1 VHALCEA
8 LGEPRATWYRR
19 QKPPVS
25 QRVKR
30 PSPRR
35 LLLAEEQEVLDT
47 LNSEEFRDMAPAE
60 VYATLLDLGRYVCS
74 ERTMYRVLERFGQ
87 STVRYQTAP
96 RSYAAPE
103 LLATRP
109 NQVWS
114 WDITKLRGPRKWTYY
129 YLYVIL
135 DIYSRYVVG
144 WMIADRELAPL
155 AEMLI
160 AEACL
165 EHGISRHE
173 LTIHAD
179 NGAPMV
185 AHVTAQLMANLGI
198 TKSHSR
204 PHCSNDNP
212 FSEAAFKTLKYRP
225 GFPERFDS
233 MIQARSFCRKLL
245 DWYNNVHRHSGIAM
259 LTPATVHHGCHLPIL
274 ENRAAVLVKAHEQH
288 PERFVRG
295 TPHVHALPAE
305 VWINKPHESTEIV
318 VPKPQIFL
326 SHSY

>member
-1 VHALCEA
+1 V
-8 LGEPRATWYRR
+8 
-19 QKPPVS
+19 
-25 QRVKR
+25 
-30 PSPRR
+30 
-35 LLLAEEQEVLDT
+35 AEEQHVLDT
-47 LNSEEFRDMAPAE
+47 LNTEEFRDMSPAE
-60 VYATLLDLGRYVCS
+60 VFATLLDMGRYLCS
-74 ERTMYRVLERFGQ
+74 ERTMYRILQRFGQ
-87 STVRYQTAP
+87 SSIRYQTAS

-144 WMIADRELAPL
+144 WMVADRELASL

-165 EHGISRHE
+165 EHGIDRDE
-173 LTIHAD
+173 LTLHAD
-179 NGAPMV
+179 NGPPMV
-185 AHVTAQLMANLGI
+185 AQVTAQLMATLGI

-204 PHCSNDNP
+204 PYCSNDNP
-212 FSEAAFKTLKYRP
+212 FSEAAFKTFKYRP
-225 GFPERFDS
+225 GFPDRFDS
-233 MIQARSFCRKLL
+233 KLHAITFCRELL
-245 DWYNNVHRHSGIAM
+245 TWYNTQHRHSGIAM
-259 LTPATVHHGCHLPIL
+259 LTPAAVHHGYHQPIL
-274 ENRAAVLVKAHEQH
+274 ENRAAVLAKAYEEH

-295 TPHVHALPAE
+295 IPRVGALPTQ

-318 VPKPQIFL
+318 VPKPRIIL

>member
-1 VHALCEA
+1 V
-8 LGEPRATWYRR
+8 
-19 QKPPVS
+19 KP
-25 QRVKR
+25 

-35 LLLAEEQEVLDT
+35 LVLAEEREVLDT

-60 VYATLLDLGRYVCS
+60 VYATLLDMGRYVCS
-74 ERTMYRVLERFGQ
+74 ERTMYRILGRFGQ
-87 STVRYQTAP
+87 STVRYQTVA
-96 RSYAAPE
+96 RCYVAPE

-114 WDITKLRGPRKWTYY
+114 WDITKLKGPRKWTYY

-144 WMIADRELAPL
+144 WMVADHELASL

-165 EHGISRHE
+165 EHGITRDE
-173 LTIHAD
+173 LTLHAD
-179 NGAPMV
+179 NGAPMT
-185 AHVTAQLMANLGI
+185 AQVTAQLMANLGI

-225 GFPERFDS
+225 GFPDRFDS
-233 MIQARSFCRKLL
+233 KLHAITHCRGLFT
-245 DWYNNVHRHSGIAM
+245 WYNSEHRHSGIAM
-259 LTPATVHHGCHLPIL
+259 LTPASVHHGHHLPIL
-274 ENRAAVLVKAHEQH
+274 ENRTAVLVKAYEHH

-295 TPHVHALPAE
+295 IPHVHALPKE
-305 VWINKPHESTEIV
+305 VWINKPQQATEVV
-318 VPKPQIFL
+318 VPNPQIIL
-326 SHSY
+326 SHSC